1 MKENEFRI
9 FVGSLPAVPGILDR
23 ELYFNSAVLVPFL
36 LIGGEYHLLFQKRAA
51 DIRQGSEICFP
62 GGRHD
67 GNLDRDFQET
77 AVRETVEELGLAR
90 EKITITGRL
99 DTLITP
105 RGMIVETFIGT
116 LALDSLDELRPALGE
131 VEEVFTIPVS
141 WFIQNS
147 PEIYFIRVELQ
158 PSTTGPDGKK
168 HILLPVDELG
178 LPAIYGENREGMRSR
193 VIVYKTEKH
202 LIWGLTAA
210 IVFDMIQKITSG

>member
-9 FVGSLPAVPGILDR
+9 FIDSLPEIPGILDR

-36 LIGGEYHLLFQKRAA
+36 FIGGEYHLLFQKRAA

-105 RGMIVETFIGT
+105 RGMIIETFIGT
-116 LALDSLDELRPALGE
+116 LALGSLDELRPALGE

-158 PSTTGPDGKK
+158 PSAIGPDGKK

-178 LPAIYGENREGMRSR
+178 LPAIYGENWEGMRSR
-193 VIVYKTEKH
+193 VIVYKTGKH

-210 IVFDMIQKITSG
+210 IVFDMIRKITSG